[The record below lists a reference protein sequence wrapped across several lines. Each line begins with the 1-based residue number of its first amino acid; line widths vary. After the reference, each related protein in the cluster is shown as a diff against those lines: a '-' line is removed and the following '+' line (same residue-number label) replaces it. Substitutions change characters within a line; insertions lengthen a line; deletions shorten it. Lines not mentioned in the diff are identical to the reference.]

1 MTDEALTAE
10 RILDATEEVLR
21 RFGPAKA
28 TIADVARALGVSHGG
43 VYRYFPS
50 KALLRDAVIERW
62 FVLEAN
68 ALTEIATRDSSA
80 SERLRGWFDRLI
92 ASKRR
97 KAFEDPE
104 LFATYVELAA
114 ESREVVKAHIDG
126 LVEQVAQIIADGVVR
141 GEFTTTD
148 PVASAWAVFHATT
161 LFQYPEHASRW
172 SDPGID
178 NAFEGVWSLL
188 LYGLTAC
195 TTSASS

>member
-28 TIADVARALGVSHGG
+28 TISDVARALGVSHGG

-62 FVLEAN
+62 FTLEVN
-68 ALTEIATRDSSA
+68 ALTEIATRDSPA
-80 SERLRGWFDRLI
+80 SERLRSWFDHLI

-114 ESREVVKAHIDG
+114 KSREVVKAHIDG
-126 LVEQVAQIIADGVVR
+126 LVEQVTQIIADGVVR

-148 PVASAWAVFHATT
+148 PVASAWAVFRATS

-178 NAFEGVWSLL
+178 SAFEGVWSLL
-188 LYGLTAC
+188 LCGLTAH
-195 TTSASS
+195 TASAES